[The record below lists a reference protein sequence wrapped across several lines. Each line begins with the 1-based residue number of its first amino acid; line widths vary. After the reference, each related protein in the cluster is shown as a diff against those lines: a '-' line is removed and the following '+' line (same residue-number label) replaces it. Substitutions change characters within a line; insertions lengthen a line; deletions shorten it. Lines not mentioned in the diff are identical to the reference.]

1 MIFFAGITA
10 SSFDFVKGLNFRVEE
25 LENVKLRQKI
35 TYSMLSQKSVQITW
49 K

>member
-35 TYSMLSQKSVQITW
+35 SYTMLSQKRVQIAW